1 MTSSNKLEKTG
12 IPNVF
17 WLHTETTRYLVTKNL
32 YPGHTVYGEK
42 TYNISGE
49 EYRVWDAY
57 RSKLS
62 GAIHKGIST
71 VPIAEKDYIL
81 YLGAA
86 SGTTSSHVADIVG
99 PKGKVFCIE
108 FSARVARDLLSVSS
122 VRTNM
127 IPILADARSPEQY
140 RFYVPEVDILYQDVA
155 QPDQAKILVD
165 NANYYLK
172 KGGYAFLAIKARS
185 IDVTKSPKEIFKE
198 EVEYLKNKGFEIID
212 VVLLDPYDKDH
223 AMVLVQ
229 KTV

>member
-1 MTSSNKLEKTG
+1 MTSNKLEKTD

-17 WLHTETTRYLVTKNL
+17 WIHTETTRYLVTRNL

-42 TYNISGE
+42 TYTISGE

-62 GAIHKGIST
+62 GAIHKGISK
-71 VPIAEKDYIL
+71 VPINENDHVL

-99 PKGKVFCIE
+99 TNGKVFCIE
-108 FSARVARDLLSVSS
+108 FSARVARDLVSVSS
-122 VRTNM
+122 VRRNM
-127 IPILADARSPEQY
+127 IPILADARAPEQY

-155 QPDQAKILVD
+155 QPDQAKILVN
-165 NANYYLK
+165 NARYYLK

-185 IDVTKSPKEIFKE
+185 IDVTKAPKEIFKE
-198 EVEYLKNKGFEIID
+198 EVEYLRKKGFEIID

-229 KTV
+229 KTI